1 MERRFIGLFTTKAQP
16 FSKWWQEFRSEVTVV
31 PMDDPFDPIVSV
43 DDKLLTI
50 RTGYHNRRNYYIV
63 PWMLMLSILAT
74 HFTIDSWPNF
84 SSLAEDAHQTIARIQ
99 EYRRTGYEPIYDMNK
114 METYQKAMLNGE
126 GKVTFFTYMA
136 AQSIIGELDYFIDS
150 IVFLGFMWMITVSMW
165 MLFFLKPR
173 DAEIYFDRQR
183 QIVYSW
189 RHGRVG
195 AAYFDKMG
203 LIENHLGINLVL
215 QFENKKQKGYRP
227 MAIVGIDTGKLTFHD
242 EADTTYP
249 LAQILA
255 FMDHGKS
262 AVITGSSFK
271 REPAKF
277 FWRVDPKPDDLEL
290 RVNAALEAEGDLVH
304 HYQTHR
310 PKGHAI

>member
-1 MERRFIGLFTTKAQP
+1 MKRRFWGIFTTKAQP
-16 FSKWWQEFRSEVTVV
+16 FSKWWQEFRSEVTVI
-31 PMDDPFDPIVSV
+31 PMEDPFDPVVSV
-43 DDKLLTI
+43 DDKVLKV

-74 HFTIDSWPNF
+74 YFTVESWPDF
-84 SSLAEDAHQTIARIQ
+84 PYLVEDAHETIALMQ
-99 EYRRTGYEPIYDMNK
+99 EYRRTGDRPFYDIDK
-114 METYQKAMLNGE
+114 MEAYHRAMLNEDGRA
-126 GKVTFFTYMA
+126 TFFTYME
-136 AQSIIGELDYFIDS
+136 AQSVRGRLDRFIEG
-150 IVFLGFMWMITVSMW
+150 VVLLGLMWMITVAMW
-165 MLFFLKPR
+165 LLFLLKPR

-215 QFENKKQKGYRP
+215 QFENKKQQGYSP
-227 MAIVGIDTGKLTFHD
+227 MAIVGIDTGKLTFHS

-271 REPAKF
+271 RKPAKF
-277 FWRVDPKPDDLEL
+277 FWRVEPKPDNFEQ
-290 RVNAALEAEGDLVH
+290 RVNAALKAEGDLVH
-304 HYQTHR
+304 HYQTRR